1 MSGSRHNAA
10 ERLLAEQHLGD
21 RLSALVDGE
30 LGHDTRERVLAH
42 VATCPKCKSEVD
54 AQRRLKNVFAEVA
67 PPTPSESFLA
77 RLQGLPAGPGGGG
90 DPDRGGTPPRG
101 GGLTDG
107 VGVRGTRREEPFEFG
122 YVPARDHGSVFSP
135 ASDRGFRIHPLSRG
149 GERHDFER
157 SRGMRFAFVAAGAVS
172 LAAIA
177 LGGMT
182 TVAPIDT
189 SADGR
194 AGAGSGSNVT
204 PARTPGMGT
213 GTGSSAMSE
222 SQRRRAAGPLL
233 SQGGQLG
240 HTPAAP
246 TEASAPLL
254 PGVPAPAGGRSDQVL
269 HRLTTPMV
277 AGAAAMSPLIRP
289 LGMTPPISLTAW
301 SATPQVSGIGL
312 FAAPDTVSA
321 PSSSPFLRNAR

>member
-1 MSGSRHNAA
+1 
-10 ERLLAEQHLGD
+10 
-21 RLSALVDGE
+21 VDGE

-77 RLQGLPAGPGGGG
+77 RLQGLPGGGDPGSGGTPPGGGG
-90 DPDRGGTPPRG
+90 FA
-101 GGLTDG
+101 DG
-107 VGVRGTRREEPFEFG
+107 VFAVRGPRRDEPFEFG
-122 YVPARDHGSVFSP
+122 YVPARDHGSVLSP
-135 ASDRGFRIHPLSRG
+135 ASDRGFRIHPLGRG
-149 GERHDFER
+149 GERHDSGRHDSER

-182 TVAPIDT
+182 TVAPVDT
-189 SADGR
+189 TADGR
-194 AGAGSGSNVT
+194 AGAGAGSNVT
-204 PARTPGMGT
+204 PARTPG
-213 GTGSSAMSE
+213 TGSSTASE
-222 SQRRRAAGPLL
+222 NQRRRAAGPLL

-240 HTPAAP
+240 DTPAVP
-246 TEASAPLL
+246 TAVSAPLL

-277 AGAAAMSPLIRP
+277 AGVAAMSPLISP
-289 LGMTPPISLTAW
+289 LGTTPPISLTAW
-301 SATPQVSGIGL
+301 NAAPPVTGIGL
-312 FAAPDTVSA
+312 LAAPAPDTASA